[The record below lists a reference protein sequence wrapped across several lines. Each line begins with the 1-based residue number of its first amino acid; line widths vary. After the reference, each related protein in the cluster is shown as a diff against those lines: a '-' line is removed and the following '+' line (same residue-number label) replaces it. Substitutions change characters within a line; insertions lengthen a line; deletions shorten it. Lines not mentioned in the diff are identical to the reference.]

1 MIDEIFLVQIQVIKE
16 ILEVVVIQSRRLVE
30 IDAGDDWAD
39 KLLES
44 KRLCAEVLLV
54 YNSVEDGQL
63 FGI

>member
-1 MIDEIFLVQIQVIKE
+1 M
-16 ILEVVVIQSRRLVE
+16 VVIQSRRLVE

-63 FGI
+63 FGAVQKVESDNAFVW